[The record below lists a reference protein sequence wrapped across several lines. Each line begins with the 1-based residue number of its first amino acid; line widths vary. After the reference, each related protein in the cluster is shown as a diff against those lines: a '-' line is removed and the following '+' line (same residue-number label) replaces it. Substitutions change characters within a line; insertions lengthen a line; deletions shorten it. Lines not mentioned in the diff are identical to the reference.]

1 MLPRTPSILVVPG
14 VWRVA
19 RLPRMPRSA
28 AATANERLP
37 FVRIAVDLYRR
48 FAHLV
53 HELAKF
59 GVIGVLNFVITI
71 GISDTLHLVLGVG
84 PLTAFGIGTVI
95 ATTFSYF
102 ANRYWT
108 FRHRDTSGLGREYV
122 VFFFLNGV
130 ALVITWVFI
139 AITHYLMGLHNGI
152 AYNAAEVVGTGAATL
167 FRYWAYKK
175 WVFLPASA
183 PPVDPATGLPEA
195 DDVPTTDAGEPAEP
209 AKEPEPVP
217 AGALRRSR

>member
-1 MLPRTPSILVVPG
+1 MLPRTPSILVVLG
-14 VWRVA
+14 VWTVA
-19 RLPRMPRSA
+19 GLPRMPRSV

-48 FAHLV
+48 FAYLV

-108 FRHRDTSGLGREYV
+108 FRHRDSSGLGREYV
-122 VFFFLNGV
+122 LFFILNGV
-130 ALVITWVFI
+130 ALLITWVFI
-139 AITHYLMGLHNGI
+139 AVTHYLMGLRNGI
-152 AYNAAEVVGTGAATL
+152 AYNAAEVVGTGAATM

-175 WVFLPASA
+175 WVFLAVVP
-183 PPVDPATGLPEA
+183 PAT
-195 DDVPTTDAGEPAEP
+195 PTPAET
-209 AKEPEPVP
+209 PEKV
-217 AGALRRSR
+217 ST